1 MQPNTY
7 VRFVVTRDQISDV
20 SRSRLRQRD
29 RLIQPS
35 AYRANEPEYPP
46 GFGRCALDHLSKL
59 RVFVSAFVAAIL
71 SDGGGRIKKSFPA
84 SVRRTGRVQAQSK

>member
-7 VRFVVTRDQISDV
+7 VRFVVTRDEFSDV

-35 AYRANEPEYPP
+35 AYRAEEPEHPP
-46 GFGRCALDHLSKL
+46 GCGRCALEHLRKSRL
-59 RVFVSAFVAAIL
+59 FVSAFVVKIL
-71 SDGGGRIKKSFPA
+71 SDGGGRIKKSSLPRF
-84 SVRRTGRVQAQSK
+84 